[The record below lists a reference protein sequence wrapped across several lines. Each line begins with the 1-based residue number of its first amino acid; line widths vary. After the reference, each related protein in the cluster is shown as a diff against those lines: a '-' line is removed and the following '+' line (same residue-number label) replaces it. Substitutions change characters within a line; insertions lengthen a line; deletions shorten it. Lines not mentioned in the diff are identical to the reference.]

1 MTVGELVA
9 ALANVNPHHAV
20 MIAVDGT
27 FAPVIGVSGAVGV
40 TFVVVR
46 GQGKTQQSKRF
57 TIAEEGVIGHLAHI
71 GVSDE
76 EIGEVLGRPS
86 ESVKKKRKAL
96 GF

>member
-1 MTVGELVA
+1 MTVREMA
-9 ALANVNPHHAV
+9 ATLANVDPEHTV

-27 FAPVIGVSGAVGV
+27 FAPVVGV
-40 TFVVVR
+40 TAGSGASFVVIR
-46 GQGKTQQSKRF
+46 GQGKMQQSKRF

-86 ESVKKKRKAL
+86 ESVKRKRKAL